1 VIVSTLRYS
10 ASTMAL
16 PYGNFFVQDKLGT
29 TAPHHESFQQL
40 WETKWKAPVC
50 STRDVTGDAALT
62 QDTVHHGRLPFHV
75 RFSKGL

>member
-1 VIVSTLRYS
+1 
-10 ASTMAL
+10 MAL

-29 TAPHHESFQQL
+29 TALHHESFKQL

-50 STRDVTGDAALT
+50 SIRDVTGDAALT
-62 QDTVHHGRLPFHV
+62 QDTVHNGRLPFHV